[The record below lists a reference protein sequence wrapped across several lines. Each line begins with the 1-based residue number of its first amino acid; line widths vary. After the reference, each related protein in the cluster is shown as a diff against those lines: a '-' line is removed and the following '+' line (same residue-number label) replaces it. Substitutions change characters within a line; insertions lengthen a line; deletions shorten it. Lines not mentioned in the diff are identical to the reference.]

1 MLHVTLADMRERL
14 ARETERLSA
23 QAFERGSIEV
33 RFYAPRGEDR
43 QVPHDRDELYVV
55 ANGSGRF
62 VVDGEARRFGPGD
75 VLFAAAGAAHRFE
88 DMSDDFETWVIF
100 YGPPGGELG

>member
-1 MLHVTLADMRERL
+1 MLHATPEEMRGRL

-23 QAFERGSIEV
+23 LAFAHGSAEV

-55 ANGSGRF
+55 LAGRGTF
-62 VVDGEARRFGPGD
+62 VVGDERVAFGPGD
-75 VLFAAAGAAHRFE
+75 VLFAPAHAEHRFV
-88 DMSDDFETWVIF
+88 DFTDDFETWVIF
-100 YGPPGGELG
+100 YGPTGGEAA